1 MIETDLGCVT
11 AYADAV
17 AQGYTGTREEF
28 GQVLANFAD
37 SATQVATDRTAVEAA
52 KKTVEVMQSDV
63 TQKQETATSKHE
75 YSCRS
80 RWKGKTIRKRRR
92 SIKTGSCS
100 V

>member
-52 KKTVEVMQSDV
+52 KKTVEENAVRCNTKTGDCGFQY
-63 TQKQETATSKHE
+63 EN
-75 YSCRS
+75 SCRS
-80 RWKGKTIRKRRR
+80 R
-92 SIKTGSCS
+92 
-100 V
+100 